1 MADIPI
7 PTVAEA
13 GQGVAWFTTQAGL
26 VATVLAVCCGVLMA
40 AIISGVRY
48 FGKQMDGAW
57 VRVTQI
63 SDARQADSKA
73 ADDALNKN
81 TLALTIVAERL
92 NNRSN

>member
-13 GQGVAWFTTQAGL
+13 GQGVGWFTTQAGI
-26 VATVLAVCCGVLMA
+26 VATVLAIVAIALAAGLILLFRSCKADMA
-40 AIISGVRY
+40 A
-48 FGKQMDGAW
+48 AW

-63 SDARQADSKA
+63 SEARSADSKA
-73 ADDALNKN
+73 GDEAIAKN

-92 NNRSN
+92 NNRN